1 MLGAQAANEEIKR
14 LVKLRKRAAKARK
27 LERDQLKARIA
38 QLESSGRTC
47 EPFIPQ
53 MEDRLAIRRQLE
65 VANTKLEMANE
76 IIAGLNEE
84 IGNYEETKK
93 DLNSMWSATRKA
105 YSELLNKY
113 EEIRNGLH
121 ELCNK
126 SGGIHE

>member
-1 MLGAQAANEEIKR
+1 
-14 LVKLRKRAAKARK
+14 
-27 LERDQLKARIA
+27 
-38 QLESSGRTC
+38 
-47 EPFIPQ
+47 
-53 MEDRLAIRRQLE
+53 
-65 VANTKLEMANE
+65 MANE

-105 YSELLNKY
+105 YGELLNKY